1 MNGQLRRITKDGRPG
16 KRLFKD
22 VLPKNICQRCAVKCL
37 KISITDMTRYEL
49 GCVDESDS
57 KKGIRGKVVE

>member
-1 MNGQLRRITKDGRPG
+1 MGDRVKGCS
-16 KRLFKD
+16 
-22 VLPKNICQRCAVKCL
+22 KNICQRCAVKCL

-49 GCVDESDS
+49 SCVDERDS